1 MATGTVIKIN
11 VNIYVINIDIEPFSI
26 LIYFL

>member
-11 VNIYVINIDIEPFSI
+11 VNIYVINIDIEPFLFWFI
-26 LIYFL
+26 F